1 MTEKENGLSHTT
13 PRRYWL
19 TGAGNGIGAAMA
31 EELLKSG
38 AHLAVSA
45 HTIAPLKVLAQR
57 YPGQVLVVAGNLTNS
72 QTVREIGERIQQEW
86 GSLDTV
92 IINAGTCEY
101 VDAKQFDGSIIEH
114 VVRTNLLA
122 CSYCIV
128 AALPLLRAGIAPHLV
143 GIASSVTDL
152 ALPRAEAYGAS
163 KAGLRY
169 LFESL
174 RVDLA
179 SEDIEVTLV
188 SPSFVGAPLN
198 GNSDHPI
205 PQMWSAD
212 KAARYVI
219 ETLKQRPQEVPL
231 LALSMA
237 ALWPLSKMS
246 SRGKLVI
253 GKRMARCSPPSI
265 DTP

>member
-1 MTEKENGLSHTT
+1 MSHAT

-45 HTIAPLKVLAQR
+45 RTIAPLKVLAQR
-57 YPGQVLVVAGNLTNS
+57 YPGQVLVVAGNLTHS
-72 QTVREIGERIQQEW
+72 QTVREIGERIHQEW

-92 IINAGTCEY
+92 ILNAGTCEY
-101 VDAKQFDGSIIEH
+101 VDARRFDDSIIEH

-122 CSYCIV
+122 CSYCIT
-128 AALPLLRAGIAPHLV
+128 AALSLLRDGIAPHLV
-143 GIASSVTDL
+143 GISSSVTDL
-152 ALPRAEAYGAS
+152 ALPRAEANGAS
-163 KAGLRY
+163 KAGMRY

-179 SEDIEVTLV
+179 SEGIDVTLV
-188 SPSFVGAPLN
+188 GPGFTAPPLTA
-198 GNSDHPI
+198 NSDHPM

-212 KAARYVI
+212 KAARYVV
-219 ETLKQRPQEVPL
+219 ETLKQRPQEIRL
-231 LALSMA
+231 LALSMS
-237 ALWPLSKMS
+237 ALWPLSTMS
-246 SRGKLVI
+246 RYGNLVI
-253 GKRMARCSPPSI
+253 GKRMVRRSPPSI